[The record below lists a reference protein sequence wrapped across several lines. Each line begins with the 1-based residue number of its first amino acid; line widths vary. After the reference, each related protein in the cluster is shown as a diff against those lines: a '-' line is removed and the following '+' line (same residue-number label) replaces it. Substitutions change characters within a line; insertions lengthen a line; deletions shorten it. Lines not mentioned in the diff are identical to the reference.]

1 VSTAEQYEPVA
12 AREPLLEVTGLSKQF
27 SLGGRSP
34 FHRDRTIVKAVDDV
48 SFTLWPGETLALVG
62 ESGSGKTTCARTVAR
77 LYRPDAGT
85 IRFAGT
91 DITRLSGRSLRP
103 LRRRFQMMFQDPF
116 DSLDPRQR
124 IGAIIAEPLAIHG
137 WKTAAA
143 RRQRVAEVMGWVG
156 LNPADILRY
165 PHEFSG
171 GPRQRIAIA
180 RMLVLEPELIIADEP
195 LSALDVSIQ
204 SQILNLLSDLQA
216 RLGFACLFIT
226 HDLAVVDAIADR
238 VAVMKSGRIVEE
250 ATREDLFA
258 KPRDPYTRALLQ
270 AVPQMGRGKRR
281 PNHAPTTARKPE
293 GTHP

>member
-1 VSTAEQYEPVA
+1 VSAAEMPAPRA
-12 AREPLLEVTGLSKQF
+12 AREPLLEVSGLSKSF
-27 SLGGRSP
+27 ILGGGSLLR
-34 FHRDRTIVKAVDDV
+34 RDRTVIKAVDDV
-48 SFTLWPGETLALVG
+48 SFALWPGETLALVG

-85 IRFAGT
+85 IRFQGT
-91 DITRLSGRSLRP
+91 DISRLSGRALRP
-103 LRRRFQMMFQDPF
+103 LRRKFQMMFQDPF

-124 IGAIIAEPLAIHG
+124 VGAIIAEPLVIHR
-137 WKTAAA
+137 WKDSAA
-143 RRQRVAEVMGWVG
+143 RRARVVEVMRWVG
-156 LNPADILRY
+156 LNPADDTRY

-171 GPRQRIAIA
+171 GQRQRIAIA
-180 RMLVLEPELIIADEP
+180 RMLVLEPDLIIADEP

-238 VAVMKSGRIVEE
+238 VIVMKAGRIVEE
-250 ATREDLFA
+250 AARQDLFA
-258 KPRDPYTRALLQ
+258 NPRHPYTRTLLD

-281 PNHAPTTARKPE
+281 RRAAAHDSGGVAS
-293 GTHP
+293 

>member
-1 VSTAEQYEPVA
+1 MSAAEQPTPMT
-12 AREPLLEVTGLSKQF
+12 AREPLLAVEGLTKQF
-27 SLGGRSP
+27 TLGGRGLLQ
-34 FHRDRTIVKAVDDV
+34 RDKTIIKAVDNV

-77 LYRPDAGT
+77 LYKPDAGT
-85 IRFAGT
+85 IRFQGT
-91 DITRLSGRSLRP
+91 DITHLSGRALRP
-103 LRRRFQMMFQDPF
+103 IRRRFQMMFQDPF

-124 IGAIIAEPLAIHG
+124 VGAIIAEPLVIHG
-137 WKTAAA
+137 WQNANA

-156 LNPADILRY
+156 LNPADDMRY

-171 GPRQRIAIA
+171 GQRQRIAIA

-238 VAVMKSGRIVEE
+238 VAVMKSGRIVEQ
-250 ATREDLFA
+250 ASRQDLFA
-258 KPRDPYTRALLQ
+258 NPRDPYTRALLQ
-270 AVPQMGRGKRR
+270 AVPQMGRGKRK
-281 PNHAPTTARKPE
+281 PHASAVVNLGSAAP
-293 GTHP
+293 

>member
-1 VSTAEQYEPVA
+1 MSAAEQPTPVT
-12 AREPLLEVTGLSKQF
+12 AREPLLVVEGLSKQF
-27 SLGGRSP
+27 TLGGRSLLR
-34 FHRDRTIVKAVDDV
+34 HDKTIVKAVDNV

-77 LYRPDAGT
+77 LYKPDAGT

-91 DITRLSGRSLRP
+91 DITRLSGRALRP
-103 LRRRFQMMFQDPF
+103 IRRRFQMMFQDPF
-116 DSLDPRQR
+116 DSLNPRQR
-124 IGAIIAEPLAIHG
+124 VGVIIAEPLVIHG
-137 WKTAAA
+137 WKNASA

-156 LNPADILRY
+156 LNPADDMRY

-171 GPRQRIAIA
+171 GQRQRIAIA

-216 RLGFACLFIT
+216 QLGFACLFIT

-238 VAVMKSGRIVEE
+238 VAVMKSGRIGEQ
-250 ATREDLFA
+250 ASRQDLFA
-258 KPRDPYTRALLQ
+258 DPRDPYTRALLQ

-281 PNHAPTTARKPE
+281 LRDTAAVVGIGSATP
-293 GTHP
+293 